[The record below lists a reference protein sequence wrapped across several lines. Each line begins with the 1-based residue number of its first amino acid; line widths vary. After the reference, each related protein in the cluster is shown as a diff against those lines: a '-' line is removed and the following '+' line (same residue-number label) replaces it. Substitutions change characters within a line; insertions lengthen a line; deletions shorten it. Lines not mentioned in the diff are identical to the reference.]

1 MSLGE
6 NTKCDLSAGIA
17 KLDIEILTKQ
27 VEIHFYKLVNDIRQ
41 KMSDIQYETL
51 SVEKRKENVF
61 KMTVSGADTLI
72 NLSKN
77 LAETAELLHTLQE
90 KTDRKIEIV

>member
-1 MSLGE
+1 MTY
-6 NTKCDLSAGIA
+6 TKCDLSAGIA

-61 KMTVSGADTLI
+61 KMTASGANDII

-90 KTDRKIEIV
+90 KTERKIEIV

>member
-90 KTDRKIEIV
+90 KTERKIEIV